1 MHFYLRKTDRR
12 TQSRHVIAADRWVPK
27 LGKGRKISMHPSAII
42 RSRQV
47 MAPRPSRII
56 PSWTVRVTQRTWGL
70 VDTTVCLGAVQN
82 EKTENFLP
90 PPTHWNRATIVQPLS
105 CYLHPEVS
113 VLPEHFQTQ
122 KKSIENLYSVCK
134 PPHVSAKHGYHQAL
148 HKFKCIEKN
157 AIQWKLVH
165 KI

>member
-90 PPTHWNRATIVQPLS
+90 PPPTGIGPRSYSLYLVIYIRRYQFYQNTSKHKKKVLKTYIQFANRHMFRPNMAIIRL
-105 CYLHPEVS
+105 C
-113 VLPEHFQTQ
+113 
-122 KKSIENLYSVCK
+122 INLNV
-134 PPHVSAKHGYHQAL
+134 
-148 HKFKCIEKN
+148 
-157 AIQWKLVH
+157 
-165 KI
+165 